1 MTEKYYERYCALE
14 EQLEKDQEMR
24 DLKKQLEEETKA
36 LIDVFSRL
44 SEEDRGVI
52 HEIIGILGEI
62 QERTIELAALGF
74 E

>member
-1 MTEKYYERYCALE
+1 MSEKYYERYCAFE

-36 LIDVFSRL
+36 LIDVISRL

-52 HEIIGILGEI
+52 HEIISILGEI